1 MKWNTTQPIKR
12 NGFESA
18 SWTEVDGLR
27 AHYTEWSKSERE
39 KFHILMHICVIQEK
53 WYWWAYLQG
62 RKRDVENEH
71 MDTVGEGESE
81 MNWNGSMDIYTL
93 PCVEQIVSG
102 TLLANTGDQPALCD
116 DRAGWEAGMGE
127 RLRREQIRVCSW
139 LIYLVVWQKR
149 MQHHK
154 PIILQL
160 KFKK

>member
-1 MKWNTTQPIKR
+1 MKWKTTQPIKR

-27 AHYTEWSKSERE
+27 ACYAEWSKSERE
-39 KFHILMHICVIQEK
+39 KFHILMHIYVIREK

-93 PCVEQIVSG
+93 PCVEQTVSG
-102 TLLANTGDQPALCD
+102 SLLANTDQPSSLWWPGGLRSWD
-116 DRAGWEAGMGE
+116 GGEAQEGADTC
-127 RLRREQIRVCSW
+127 V
-139 LIYLVVWQKR
+139 LVADLPHC
-149 MQHHK
+149 MAETNATS
-154 PIILQL
+154 
-160 KFKK
+160 